1 MVIKMTLFCI
11 LLTFVF
17 VSVSENDD
25 VTYKKIVFLT
35 NAAIEQAFAKNDLT
49 VGNNSRANGLE
60 HIIEKIIDDWYTYWS
75 FAEINMMIAAPDKL
89 DLADHRSALSR
100 FFPRTVSAI
109 QYQLNIRKEIKDTL
123 DIDISDALYRE
134 DSEGLNLTTL
144 AEHRRRRVKTALKNI
159 FRRKLGPKYNQ
170 FMMQLKLEVRNT
182 LTNEISEDLGRLNL
196 TTLIEERRLTGTSIA
211 NTIRRGVL
219 GTDTSEVVEEESGS
233 VPNVFLW
240 RLCRLIGLYISAQFP
255 RSYIRQ
261 LWSDPDDNTCILDD
275 GTTLRR
281 FKKINDLWWQL
292 SPITRGAVNI
302 I

>member
-100 FFPRTVSAI
+100 FFPRT
-109 QYQLNIRKEIKDTL
+109 
-123 DIDISDALYRE
+123 

-182 LTNEISEDLGRLNL
+182 LIPYIAIPEANEISEDLGRLNL